1 MSENEIVKIARL
13 EERMGNVE
21 DTQRDI
27 LKKIDDRDTRNNSQQ
42 FMIIMNLV
50 GIIITLAAV
59 LLKK

>member
-1 MSENEIVKIARL
+1 LSENEIVKIARL